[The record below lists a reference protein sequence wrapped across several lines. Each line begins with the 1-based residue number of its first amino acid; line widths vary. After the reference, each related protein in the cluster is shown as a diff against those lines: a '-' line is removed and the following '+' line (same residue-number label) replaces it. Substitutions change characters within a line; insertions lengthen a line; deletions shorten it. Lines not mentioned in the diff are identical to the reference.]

1 MCKFTVLFSR
11 KFIKRLVNLVEKS
24 DIVITKLNSI
34 KVGEI
39 STGNSL
45 TIDGNKELFK
55 DALFFDLEHY
65 IYKKPICIGVF
76 GCCFYDEI
84 SNELKVTQYMAENKK
99 DAIEILSLAKNYF
112 EEMKMKYNKKYIV
125 TFSGNNDFT
134 VINYLLKEHKT
145 DFLLEGY
152 FEEIDLQKC
161 YEKAEGTCIG
171 LKALEKKFDIDRE
184 SELMS
189 GSNLAKTFGKI
200 VKDDDY
206 INRMP
211 QEKKDKI
218 LLYNEQDVVSLFYIY
233 VDWYNRIPLKTE
245 ETETQQ

>member
-1 MCKFTVLFSR
+1 
-11 KFIKRLVNLVEKS
+11 
-24 DIVITKLNSI
+24 VITKLNSI

-39 STGNSL
+39 SMEGSL
-45 TIDGNKELFK
+45 AIDGNKQLFK

-134 VINYLLKEHKT
+134 VINYLLKAHKT

-152 FEEIDLQKC
+152 FGEIDLQKC

-171 LKALEKKFDIDRE
+171 LKALEKIFEIDRE
-184 SELMS
+184 SELIS

-233 VDWYNRIPLKTE
+233 VDWYNKLPLKVE
-245 ETETQQ
+245 EEIVQKIVQE

>member
-1 MCKFTVLFSR
+1 M
-11 KFIKRLVNLVEKS
+11 
-24 DIVITKLNSI
+24 ITKLSSV

-39 STGNSL
+39 CTEGSL
-45 TIDGNKELFK
+45 TIDGNKQLFK

-76 GCCFYDEI
+76 GCCVYDEI
-84 SNELKVTQYMAENKK
+84 TNELKVTQYMAENKK

-112 EEMKMKYNKKYIV
+112 EEMKIKYNKKYIV

-134 VINYLLKEHKT
+134 VINYLLKAHKT
-145 DFLLEGY
+145 DFILEGY
-152 FEEIDLQKC
+152 FGEIDLQKC
-161 YEKAEGTCIG
+161 YEKAEGSCIG
-171 LKALEKKFDIDRE
+171 LKALEKIFDIDRE
-184 SELMS
+184 SELIS

-218 LLYNEQDVVSLFYIY
+218 LLYNQQDVVSLFYIY
-233 VDWYNRIPLKTE
+233 IDWYNRIELKKE
-245 ETETQQ
+245 EITAQ

>member
-1 MCKFTVLFSR
+1 
-11 KFIKRLVNLVEKS
+11 
-24 DIVITKLNSI
+24 VITKLSSI

-39 STGNSL
+39 STENAL
-45 TIDGNKELFK
+45 TIAGNRDLFK
-55 DALFFDLEHY
+55 DAIFFDLEHY

-76 GCCFYDEI
+76 GCCIYDEA

-112 EEMKMKYNKKYIV
+112 EEMKNKHNKKCIV

-134 VINYLLKEHKT
+134 VINYLLKAHNT
-145 DFLLEGY
+145 DFVLEGY
-152 FEEIDLQKC
+152 FQEVDLQKC

-171 LKALEKKFDIDRE
+171 LKALEKIFEIDRE

-211 QEKKDKI
+211 QDKKDRI
-218 LLYNEQDVVSLFYIY
+218 LLYNQQDVVSLFYIY
-233 VDWYNRIPLKTE
+233 VDWFNKVKLKTE
-245 ETETQQ
+245 EIEAQQ

>member
-1 MCKFTVLFSR
+1 M
-11 KFIKRLVNLVEKS
+11 VEKS

-39 STGNSL
+39 STEGSF

-76 GCCFYDEI
+76 GCCYYDEI
-84 SNELKVTQYMAENKK
+84 SKELKVTQYMAENKQ
-99 DAIEILSLAKNYF
+99 DAIEILSLAKDYF
-112 EEMKMKYNKKYIV
+112 EEMKIKHNKKYIV

-134 VINYLLKEHKT
+134 VINYLLKAHKI

-152 FEEIDLQKC
+152 FQEIDLQKC
-161 YEKAEGTCIG
+161 YEKAEKTCIG
-171 LKALEKKFDIDRE
+171 LKALEKKFEIDRGN
-184 SELMS
+184 ELMS

-211 QEKKDKI
+211 QDKKDRI
-218 LLYNEQDVVSLFYIY
+218 LLYNQQDVVSLFYIY
-233 VDWYNRIPLKTE
+233 VDWYNRVNLKTE
-245 ETETQQ
+245 ESEAQQ

>member
-1 MCKFTVLFSR
+1 VQICGFVLY
-11 KFIKRLVNLVEKS
+11 KTWQTLVNLVEKS
-24 DIVITKLNSI
+24 DIVITKLSSV

-39 STGNSL
+39 STENSL
-45 TIDGNKELFK
+45 DIDGNNQLFK
-55 DALFFDLEHY
+55 NALFFDLEHY

-76 GCCFYDEI
+76 GCCVYDEI
-84 SNELKVTQYMAENKK
+84 SRELKVTQYMAENKN

-112 EEMKMKYNKKYIV
+112 EEMKMKYNKTYIV

-134 VINYLLKEHKT
+134 VINYLLKAHKT

-152 FEEIDLQKC
+152 FGEIDLQKC
-161 YEKAEGTCIG
+161 YEKAEGACIG

-184 SELMS
+184 SELIS

-211 QEKKDKI
+211 QEKIDKI
-218 LLYNEQDVVSLFYIY
+218 LLYNQQDVVSLFYIY
-233 VDWYNRIPLKTE
+233 VDWNNKIKLKTE
-245 ETETQQ
+245 EVIAQQ

>member
-1 MCKFTVLFSR
+1 
-11 KFIKRLVNLVEKS
+11 
-24 DIVITKLNSI
+24 VITKLSSVKAREFSSDNSFA
-34 KVGEI
+34 
-39 STGNSL
+39 
-45 TIDGNKELFK
+45 IDGNKLLFK

-76 GCCFYDEI
+76 GCCIYDEVT
-84 SNELKVTQYMAENKK
+84 NELKVTQYMAENKK
-99 DAIEILSLAKNYF
+99 DAVQILSLAKNYF
-112 EEMKMKYNKKYIV
+112 EEMKTKYNKKCIV

-145 DFLLEGY
+145 DFVLEGY
-152 FEEIDLQKC
+152 FQEVDLQQC

-171 LKALEKKFDIDRE
+171 LKALEKIFDIDRE
-184 SELMS
+184 SELIS

-218 LLYNEQDVVSLFYIY
+218 LLYNQQDVVSLFYIY
-233 VDWYNRIPLKTE
+233 VDWFNKIQLKTE
-245 ETETQQ
+245 ESEAQQ

>member
-1 MCKFTVLFSR
+1 
-11 KFIKRLVNLVEKS
+11 
-24 DIVITKLNSI
+24 VITRFSNI

-39 STGNSL
+39 STEGSL
-45 TIDGNKELFK
+45 IIDGNKQLFK

-84 SNELKVTQYMAENKK
+84 SNEIKVTQYMAENKK

-112 EEMKMKYNKKYIV
+112 EEMKTKYNKKYIV

-134 VINYLLKEHKT
+134 VINYLLKAYKI
-145 DFLLEGY
+145 DFILEEY
-152 FEEIDLQKC
+152 FREIDLQKC

-171 LKALEKKFDIDRE
+171 LKALEKIFEINRE
-184 SELMS
+184 SEVIS

-211 QEKKDKI
+211 HEKKEKI
-218 LLYNEQDVVSLFYIY
+218 LLYNQQDVVSLFYIY
-233 VDWYNRIPLKTE
+233 IDWYNRVGLKKE
-245 ETETQQ
+245 EIEA

>member
-1 MCKFTVLFSR
+1 M
-11 KFIKRLVNLVEKS
+11 
-24 DIVITKLNSI
+24 ITKLSSV

-39 STGNSL
+39 CTEGSL
-45 TIDGNKELFK
+45 TIDGNKQLFK

-76 GCCFYDEI
+76 GCCVYDEVL
-84 SNELKVTQYMAENKK
+84 NELKVTQYMAENKK
-99 DAIEILSLAKNYF
+99 DAVEILSLAKNYF
-112 EEMKMKYNKKYIV
+112 EEMKIKYNKKYIV

-134 VINYLLKEHKT
+134 VINYLLKAHKT
-145 DFLLEGY
+145 DFILEGY
-152 FEEIDLQKC
+152 FGEIDLQKC
-161 YEKAEGTCIG
+161 YEKAEGSCIG
-171 LKALEKKFDIDRE
+171 LKALEKIFDIDRE
-184 SELMS
+184 SELIS

-218 LLYNEQDVVSLFYIY
+218 LLYNQQDVVSLFYIY
-233 VDWYNRIPLKTE
+233 IDWYNRIQLKKE
-245 ETETQQ
+245 EITAQQ

>member
-1 MCKFTVLFSR
+1 M
-11 KFIKRLVNLVEKS
+11 
-24 DIVITKLNSI
+24 ITKLSSV

-39 STGNSL
+39 CTEGSL
-45 TIDGNKELFK
+45 TIDGNKQLFK
-55 DALFFDLEHY
+55 DTLFFDLEHY

-76 GCCFYDEI
+76 GCCVYDEV

-112 EEMKMKYNKKYIV
+112 EEMKIKYNKKYIV

-134 VINYLLKEHKT
+134 VINYLLKAHKT
-145 DFLLEGY
+145 DFILEGY
-152 FEEIDLQKC
+152 FGEIDLQKC
-161 YEKAEGTCIG
+161 YEKAEGSCIG
-171 LKALEKKFDIDRE
+171 LKALEKIFDIDRE
-184 SELMS
+184 SELIS

-211 QEKKDKI
+211 QEKKIK
-218 LLYNEQDVVSLFYIY
+218 YFYITSKMLSVY
-233 VDWYNRIPLKTE
+233 FIYI
-245 ETETQQ
+245 

>member
-1 MCKFTVLFSR
+1 M
-11 KFIKRLVNLVEKS
+11 
-24 DIVITKLNSI
+24 ITKLSSV

-39 STGNSL
+39 CTEGSL
-45 TIDGNKELFK
+45 AIDGNKQLFK
-55 DALFFDLEHY
+55 EALFFDLEHY

-76 GCCFYDEI
+76 GCCVYDEI

-112 EEMKMKYNKKYIV
+112 EEMKIKYNKKYIV

-134 VINYLLKEHKT
+134 VINYLLKAHKT
-145 DFLLEGY
+145 DFILEGY
-152 FEEIDLQKC
+152 FGEIDLQKC
-161 YEKAEGTCIG
+161 YEKAEGSCIG
-171 LKALEKKFDIDRE
+171 LKALEKIFDIDRE
-184 SELMS
+184 SELIS

-218 LLYNEQDVVSLFYIY
+218 LLYNQQDVVSLFYIY
-233 VDWYNRIPLKTE
+233 IDWYNRIQLKKE
-245 ETETQQ
+245 EITTQQ

>member
-1 MCKFTVLFSR
+1 M
-11 KFIKRLVNLVEKS
+11 
-24 DIVITKLNSI
+24 ITKLSSI

-39 STGNSL
+39 STENAL
-45 TIDGNKELFK
+45 TIAGNRDLFK
-55 DALFFDLEHY
+55 DAIFFDLEHY

-76 GCCFYDEI
+76 GCCIYDEA

-112 EEMKMKYNKKYIV
+112 EEMKNKNNKKCIV

-145 DFLLEGY
+145 DFILEGY
-152 FEEIDLQKC
+152 FQEVDLQKC

-171 LKALEKKFDIDRE
+171 LKALEKIFDIDRG

-211 QEKKDKI
+211 QDKKDRI
-218 LLYNEQDVVSLFYIY
+218 LLYNQQDVVSLFYIY
-233 VDWYNRIPLKTE
+233 VDWFNKVKLKTE
-245 ETETQQ
+245 AIEAQQ

>member
-1 MCKFTVLFSR
+1 M
-11 KFIKRLVNLVEKS
+11 
-24 DIVITKLNSI
+24 ITKLNSI

-39 STGNSL
+39 PTESSL
-45 TIDGNKELFK
+45 AIDGNEQLFK

-76 GCCFYDEI
+76 GCCFYDEA
-84 SNELKVTQYMAENKK
+84 SKELKVTQYMAENKK
-99 DAIEILSLAKNYF
+99 DAIEILSLAKTYF
-112 EEMKMKYNKKYIV
+112 EEMKLKHNKKYIV

-134 VINYLLKEHKT
+134 VINYLLKEHKI
-145 DFLLEGY
+145 DFILEGY
-152 FEEIDLQKC
+152 FEDIDLQKC

-171 LKALEKKFDIDRE
+171 LKALEKKFDIDRG

-233 VDWYNRIPLKTE
+233 VDWYNRIKLKTE
-245 ETETQQ
+245 EDEAQQ

>member
-1 MCKFTVLFSR
+1 MLEKLE
-11 KFIKRLVNLVEKS
+11 KLEKLVNLVEKS
-24 DIVITKLNSI
+24 DIVITKLSSV

-39 STGNSL
+39 STENSL
-45 TIDGNKELFK
+45 DIDGNKQLFK

-84 SNELKVTQYMAENKK
+84 TNELKVTQYMAENKK

-112 EEMKMKYNKKYIV
+112 EQMKIKHNKKCIV

-134 VINYLLKEHKT
+134 VINYLLKAHKI

-152 FEEIDLQKC
+152 FQEVDLQKC
-161 YEKAEGTCIG
+161 YEKVEGTCIG
-171 LKALEKKFDIDRE
+171 LKALEKIFDIDRE

-211 QEKKDKI
+211 QDKKDRI
-218 LLYNEQDVVSLFYIY
+218 LLYNQQDVVSLFYIY
-233 VDWYNRIPLKTE
+233 VDWYNKIQLKTE
-245 ETETQQ
+245 ESITQQ